1 MREGHALHSVTA
13 STEKVIPMTGTHAVA
28 AEPWHHPRLAWAAV
42 ATAAGSAVLFA
53 IGLAVLAKVGFTA
66 NDEDFSTWQV
76 VVVSTGLFGGMAA
89 SAIAFVLAV
98 VEKVRHDRWALL
110 WLPLLLGPV
119 LIVSFPFWFE

>member
-1 MREGHALHSVTA
+1 MGHGAPLSDGVDGR
-13 STEKVIPMTGTHAVA
+13 VIPMTGAQVMT
-28 AEPWHHPRLAWAAV
+28 AEPRHHPRLAWAAV

-66 NDEDFSTWQV
+66 NDDDFSTWQL

-98 VEKVRHDRWALL
+98 VERVRHDRWAVL